1 MRRVLPGFLVAVAV
15 LALSCTARRTIPPG
29 RYGEYRGPDV
39 AVMFTSHHFYFPGA
53 DSVEYVFSS
62 DMLNS
67 SRYGKGRYQ
76 IDGNK
81 LILRFDETSLPP
93 SLAQV
98 TTQAAA
104 GDSLYLFF
112 NVKGAFWDGRNQS
125 LAGCNV
131 LIQDAAQKTITGTII
146 PEEGTTRLQLARNS
160 APRRV
165 VFSSIGW
172 QSAEHSLDDADA
184 SFDVLLQPYRGEVY
198 QAGKEITFGI
208 ARMNRN
214 RLVLKKGKDRIV
226 FVKK

>member
-1 MRRVLPGFLVAVAV
+1 M
-15 LALSCTARRTIPPG
+15 
-29 RYGEYRGPDV
+29 

-53 DSVEYVFSS
+53 DSVEYGFSS

-67 SRYGKGRYQ
+67 SRYGKGRYR
-76 IDGNK
+76 IAGNQ
-81 LILRFDETSLPP
+81 LILRFDEASLPP
-93 SLAQV
+93 SLVRA
-98 TTQAAA
+98 TAKAAD
-104 GDSLYLFF
+104 GDSLHLFF
-112 NVKGAFWDGRNQS
+112 NVKGTFLDGRNQS

-146 PEEGTTRLQLARNS
+146 PEVGTARLQLARNS

-172 QSAEHSLDDADA
+172 QSAEHALNDADV

-198 QAGKEITFGI
+198 PAGKEITFGI
-208 ARMNRN
+208 AKMGGD
-214 RLVLKKGKDRIV
+214 RLVLKRGKDRIV